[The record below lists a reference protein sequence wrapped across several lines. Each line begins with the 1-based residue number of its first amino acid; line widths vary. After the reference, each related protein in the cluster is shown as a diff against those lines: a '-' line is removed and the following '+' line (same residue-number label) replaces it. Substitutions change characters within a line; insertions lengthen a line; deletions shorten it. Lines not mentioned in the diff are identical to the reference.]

1 MILRHFL
8 RSFCLHAVLA
18 AGSAL
23 LGATPA
29 TPGATEAPLD
39 AQPVVADTPD
49 AAEPVVSSTLPTL
62 HLIGDSTL
70 KSDAPARG
78 WASEVGAFFDPAK
91 INVVNHA
98 IGGRSSKTFRHEG
111 RWQKVVDALR
121 PGDFVVAQFGHND
134 RFRFDD
140 PAAKGRPSLHG
151 EGEETGELVK
161 PDGTVETV
169 HTFGWYMRHYGTEAR
184 EKGATPIFCSM
195 VPHKHWTGDGK
206 IKLPYRD
213 IHVTWTRNS
222 AAASGAYFIDLN
234 LIAAA
239 ELEKIGP
246 GPEADRL
253 FADKG
258 THTSPE
264 GARLNAR
271 CFVAGLKAL
280 PDNPLA
286 PYLNAE
292 GRAVP
297 AAEARLAIPP
307 PADSVIL
314 GHIPR

>member
-1 MILRHFL
+1 MKLASPILRLLCL
-8 RSFCLHAVLA
+8 RSLLA
-18 AGSAL
+18 IGPAL
-23 LGATPA
+23 FGAAPA

-39 AQPVVADTPD
+39 AQPVVAESPNTDQP
-49 AAEPVVSSTLPTL
+49 APASGLPTL
-62 HLIGDSTL
+62 YLVGDSTL

-78 WASEVGAFFDPAK
+78 WASEVGVFFDPAK
-91 INVVNHA
+91 INVVNRA

-161 PDGTVETV
+161 ADGVAETV
-169 HTFGWYMRHYGTEAR
+169 HTFGWYMRRYGAETR

-195 VPHKHWTGDGK
+195 VPHKHWTADGK

-213 IHVTWTRNS
+213 LHVTWTRN
-222 AAASGAYFIDLN
+222 AAAVSGAYFIDLN

-239 ELEKIGP
+239 ALEKTGP

-280 PDNPLA
+280 PDNPLE

-292 GRAVP
+292 GRAV
-297 AAEARLAIPP
+297 AAADRSLAIPP
-307 PADSVIL
+307 SPSPPAD
-314 GHIPR
+314 